1 MLVKKPCLLKEYQP
15 TNLAVFFFSSPKHLC
30 LKFIYFFL
38 LLYTFVLSKYRR
50 EVDCIGC

>member
-30 LKFIYFFL
+30 LKFIYFFPL
-38 LLYTFVLSKYRR
+38 VIYFCVKQIQKGS
-50 EVDCIGC
+50 